1 MTAPPFDTA
10 AGFVARF
17 VTPLLG
23 GGSVEVRAPLSSSD
37 RDEMKT
43 DSAALMDGELRLLR
57 LRAAQRLV
65 AEPSLPDPGGDE
77 LSLWLG
83 LHGVLAL
90 DHPDGERVWTRAKVW
105 RRVENETRALLAFA
119 RPSEIADALARHIA
133 VGAFLDLMR
142 DDHVLAGAD
151 GEIRFRGQPPPRRGF
166 SLFSSVA
173 PEVRT
178 ERVRWID
185 QPHRPAAARLLPDVM
200 WVSPLTSLLRPAWAP
215 PGWSP
220 LMAAGFLRQRA
231 YARAVCHA
239 WAREREWLRTG
250 GVVAGSL
257 LSSLDLHR
265 QVFGGVAGA
274 EIPGA
279 QAMRRAAG
287 AGRELDPDPD
297 EDIEGKETDDGSAS
311 DEGPVRAL
319 PAPSVT
325 RDPADIGAVLGALI
339 HLHVLKVLEF
349 DARISVGL
357 GARDWAVQCF
367 LALPLLL
374 PRLQPVLGSPM
385 GDIAGGELADEGF
398 ARRWEEYRDH
408 LAGLVPRPIVDNLL
422 ATLVARVV
430 ERQPA

>member
-1 MTAPPFDTA
+1 M
-10 AGFVARF
+10 
-17 VTPLLG
+17 
-23 GGSVEVRAPLSSSD
+23 
-37 RDEMKT
+37 
-43 DSAALMDGELRLLR
+43 
-57 LRAAQRLV
+57 
-65 AEPSLPDPGGDE
+65 
-77 LSLWLG
+77 
-83 LHGVLAL
+83 
-90 DHPDGERVWTRAKVW
+90 
-105 RRVENETRALLAFA
+105 
-119 RPSEIADALARHIA
+119 
-133 VGAFLDLMR
+133 
-142 DDHVLAGAD
+142 LAGAD

-166 SLFSSVA
+166 SLFSGGA
-173 PEVRT
+173 PEART
-178 ERVRWID
+178 ERVRWIE

-200 WVSPLTSLLRPAWAP
+200 WVSPLTSLLRPGWAP

-239 WAREREWLRTG
+239 WAREREWLRIG

-265 QVFGGVAGA
+265 EVFGGVAGA

-279 QAMRRAAG
+279 HAMRRAVG
-287 AGRELDPDPD
+287 AGRALDPDRD
-297 EDIEGKETDDGSAS
+297 EDPDDFADHEEGEEVE
-311 DEGPVRAL
+311 DEPTHAL
-319 PAPSVT
+319 AAPSV
-325 RDPADIGAVLGALI
+325 PSAPEDIGAVVGALI

-349 DARISVGL
+349 DARISVGM

-374 PRLQPVLGSPM
+374 PRLQTVLGNPV
-385 GDIAGGELADEGF
+385 GDQVSTAELADEGF